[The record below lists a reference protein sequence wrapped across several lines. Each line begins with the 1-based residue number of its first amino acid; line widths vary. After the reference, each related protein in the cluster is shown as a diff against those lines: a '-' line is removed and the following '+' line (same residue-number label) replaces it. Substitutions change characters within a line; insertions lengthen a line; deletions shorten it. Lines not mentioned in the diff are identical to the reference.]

1 MEKDLKLLQKVY
13 TGTNIGS
20 VSLNAMLP
28 GVKSPSMRRAI
39 ITQINEYDK
48 INSDAKSE
56 ISNLGKKPQ
65 KPVWASACASME
77 AKTNVKINDSASHVA
92 EVIIKGSNM
101 GIINITKE
109 INKSHF
115 CKPSTYNLAR
125 RLLKTEE
132 QNVERLKEYL

>member
-77 AKTNVKINDSASHVA
+77 AKTNVKINVA